1 MTRASLRVLM
11 IASSYPR
18 SSDDTSS
25 VFLRYLVEHL
35 RKTGADIRVLA
46 PADNSRLSNDSRDAS
61 VTRFRYLPRAWQQL
75 AYGSGIL
82 PNLRRRPLL
91 WLQVPFF
98 LIGMAIAL
106 FRITRKWRPQI
117 IHAHWVLPQ
126 GLIAVFV
133 GAPTRVPVVVT
144 LHGGDAFALK
154 GGPLSWLKRAALT
167 HAAAWTANT
176 NVTANALRMTVGVPS
191 PYIIPMGVD
200 VKRFSSGHRETYRQ
214 DIPAKDFVI
223 LFVGRLVEKKGVD
236 DLITAFSTLP
246 EKLAKNTWLWIVGGG
261 DEESN
266 LRGLASRLGVSNKIK
281 FWGTVPN
288 THLPEIY
295 AAADV
300 FVGPSVVA
308 ASGDTEGQGVV
319 FLEAFSA
326 RLCVIA
332 AASGGIAEVVDD
344 GITGILVPPRDS
356 ARLAAAMET
365 LLTNRELREKLAE
378 NAFRKVTETYAWE
391 KVAGRFEALY
401 RSIVTASRSERRS
414 ASR

>member
-1 MTRASLRVLM
+1 M
-11 IASSYPR
+11 ITSSYPR
-18 SSDDTSS
+18 SLDDTSS

-35 RKTGADIRVLA
+35 RKTGADIHVLA
-46 PADNSRLSNDSRDAS
+46 PADNIGHSNDNNDAA

-106 FRITRKWRPQI
+106 FRITRKWRPQL

-126 GLIAVFV
+126 GLVAVFV
-133 GAPTRVPVVVT
+133 GALTRVPVVVT

-154 GGPLSWLKRAALT
+154 SGSLSWLKRVTLT

-176 NVTANALRMTVGVPS
+176 NVTANALRMAVRVPS

-200 VKRFSSGHRETYRQ
+200 VKRFAGGRRFTYRQ

-236 DLITAFSTLP
+236 DLITAFSALP
-246 EKLAKNTWLWIVGGG
+246 GQLAAITWLWIVGGG

-266 LRGLASRLGVSNKIK
+266 LRGLAGRLGVSGRVR
-281 FWGTVPN
+281 FWGTIPN
-288 THLPEIY
+288 SELPDIY
-295 AAADV
+295 AAADI
-300 FVGPSVVA
+300 FVGPSVA
-308 ASGDTEGQGVV
+308 ARSGDTEGQGVV
-319 FLEAFSA
+319 FLEAFAA
-326 RLCVIA
+326 RLCVLA

-344 GITGILVPPRDS
+344 RLTGALVPPRDT

-378 NAFRKVTETYAWE
+378 NAFRKVTETYDWE
-391 KVAGRFEALY
+391 NVAGRFASLY
-401 RSIVTASRSERRS
+401 RSVLA
-414 ASR
+414 

>member
-1 MTRASLRVLM
+1 MNHASLKVLM
-11 IASSYPR
+11 VASSYPR
-18 SSDDTSS
+18 SPDDTSS

-35 RKTGADIRVLA
+35 RKTGADIHVLA
-46 PADNSRLSNDSRDAS
+46 PEDNAGHLKDSSDAA

-133 GAPTRVPVVVT
+133 GALTRVPVVVT
-144 LHGGDAFALK
+144 LHGGDAFGLK
-154 GGPLSWLKRAALT
+154 SGPLSWLKRAALT
-167 HAAAWTANT
+167 HTAAWTANT
-176 NVTANALRMTVGVPS
+176 SATANALRMTDGASS

-200 VKRFSSGHRETYRQ
+200 VKRFASGRRGTYRQ
-214 DIPAKDFVI
+214 DIPAKDSIV

-246 EKLAKNTWLWIVGGG
+246 EKLAENTWLWIVGGG

-266 LRGLASRLGVSNKIK
+266 LRALANRLGVSGRIR
-281 FWGTVPN
+281 FWGKIPN
-288 THLPEIY
+288 ADLPDIY

-300 FVGPSVVA
+300 FSGPSVVA

-319 FLEAFSA
+319 FLEAFAA
-326 RLCVIA
+326 RLCVLA
-332 AASGGIAEVVDD
+332 AASGGIAEVVVD
-344 GITGILVPPRDS
+344 GLTGTLVPPRDP

-365 LLTNRELREKLAE
+365 LLANRELREKLAE
-378 NAFRKVTETYAWE
+378 NAFRKVAETYAWE
-391 KVAGRFEALY
+391 KVAGQFVSLY
-401 RSIVTASRSERRS
+401 RSILS
-414 ASR
+414 

>member
-1 MTRASLRVLM
+1 M
-11 IASSYPR
+11 ITSSYPR
-18 SSDDTSS
+18 SLDDTSS

-35 RKTGADIRVLA
+35 QQTGADIHVLA
-46 PADNSRLSNDSRDAS
+46 PADNTGHLADSSDAT

-82 PNLRRRPLL
+82 PNLKRRPLL

-106 FRITRKWRPQI
+106 FRTTRKWRPQI
-117 IHAHWVLPQ
+117 IHAHWVIPA
-126 GLIAVFV
+126 GLIAILV
-133 GAPTRVPVVVT
+133 GILTRIPVIVT

-154 GGPLSWLKRAALT
+154 SGFLSWLKRAALA

-176 NVTANALRMTVGVPS
+176 SATANTLRVTDGIPS
-191 PYIIPMGVD
+191 PTIIPMGVD
-200 VKRFSSGHRETYRQ
+200 VKRFASGHRDTYRQ
-214 DIPAKDFVI
+214 DIPTKDFII

-246 EKLAKNTWLWIVGGG
+246 GQLAENTWLWIVGGG

-266 LRGLASRLGVSNKIK
+266 LRGLANRLGVSGKVR
-281 FWGTVPN
+281 FWGMVPN
-288 THLPEIY
+288 ADLPGIY

-300 FVGPSVVA
+300 FAGPSVVA

-319 FLEAFSA
+319 FLEAFAA

-344 GITGILVPPRDS
+344 GITGILVPPRNP
-356 ARLAAAMET
+356 ARLAVAMET

-378 NAFRKVTETYAWE
+378 NAFRKVSETYDWGN
-391 KVAGRFEALY
+391 VAGRFGSLY
-401 RSIVTASRSERRS
+401 RSVLSPGLNK
-414 ASR
+414 